1 MLEQRFIY
9 MLNFKN
15 ILMHIAYSGRV
26 FFAPN
31 TSDEQII
38 DRSKKRLMENG
49 IREEHIQVNYNIQEL
64 EVNDLYI
71 SYEPP
76 HLVIRIVYEKK
87 GSGMIKMRN
96 TGMIEI

>member
-1 MLEQRFIY
+1 
-9 MLNFKN
+9 
-15 ILMHIAYSGRV
+15 MHIAYSGKV

-38 DRSKKRLMENG
+38 DRARKLLVECG
-49 IREEHIQVNYNIQEL
+49 IKEEHIQINYDVQQL

-76 HLVIRIVYEKK
+76 HLVIRSVYEKK
-87 GSGMIKMRN
+87 SSGMIKMKN
-96 TGMIEI
+96 SGMIEI

>member
-1 MLEQRFIY
+1 L
-9 MLNFKN
+9 LNFKN
-15 ILMHIAYSGRV
+15 ILMHIAYSGKV

>member
-1 MLEQRFIY
+1 
-9 MLNFKN
+9 
-15 ILMHIAYSGRV
+15 MHIAYSGKV

-38 DRSKKRLMENG
+38 ELAKKRLAESG
-49 IREEHIQVNYNIQEL
+49 IKEEHIQVNYNVQEL
-64 EVNDLYI
+64 EVDDLYI

-76 HLVIRIVYEKK
+76 HLVIRNVYEKK
-87 GSGMIKMRN
+87 SSGMIKMRN

>member
-1 MLEQRFIY
+1 
-9 MLNFKN
+9 
-15 ILMHIAYSGRV
+15 MHIFYSGKV

-38 DRSKKRLMENG
+38 NRAKKLLMESG
-49 IREEHIQVNYNIQEL
+49 IKEEHIQVNYNVQEL

-76 HLVIRIVYEKK
+76 HLVIRNVYEKK
-87 GSGMIKMRN
+87 SSGMIKMRN
-96 TGMIEI
+96 TGMIEV

>member
-1 MLEQRFIY
+1 
-9 MLNFKN
+9 
-15 ILMHIAYSGRV
+15 MHIAYSGRI

-38 DRSKKRLMENG
+38 NQAKKKLVESG
-49 IREEHIQVNYNIQEL
+49 IKEEHIQLNYNVQGL
-64 EVNDLYI
+64 EVDDLYI

-76 HLVIRIVYEKK
+76 HLVIRNVYEKK
-87 GSGMIKMRN
+87 SSGMIKMRN

>member
-1 MLEQRFIY
+1 
-9 MLNFKN
+9 
-15 ILMHIAYSGRV
+15 MHIAYSGKV

-38 DRSKKRLMENG
+38 ELAKRRLVESG
-49 IREEHIQVNYNIQEL
+49 IKEEHIQVNYNVQEL
-64 EVNDLYI
+64 EVDDLYI

-76 HLVIRIVYEKK
+76 HLVIRNVYEKK
-87 GSGMIKMRN
+87 SSGMIKMRN

>member
-1 MLEQRFIY
+1 
-9 MLNFKN
+9 
-15 ILMHIAYSGRV
+15 MHIAYSGKV

-38 DRSKKRLMENG
+38 DRARKLLMECG
-49 IREEHIQVNYNIQEL
+49 IKEEHIQINYDVQQL

-76 HLVIRIVYEKK
+76 HLVIRSVYEKK
-87 GSGMIKMRN
+87 NSGMIKMKN
-96 TGMIEI
+96 SGMIEI

>member
-1 MLEQRFIY
+1 
-9 MLNFKN
+9 
-15 ILMHIAYSGRV
+15 MHIAYSGKI

-38 DRSKKRLMENG
+38 DRAKKRLVESG
-49 IREEHIQVNYNIQEL
+49 IKEEHIQVNYNVQEL
-64 EVNDLYI
+64 EVNDLYV

-76 HLVIRIVYEKK
+76 HLVIRNVYEKTS
-87 GSGMIKMRN
+87 SGMIKMRN

>member
-1 MLEQRFIY
+1 
-9 MLNFKN
+9 
-15 ILMHIAYSGRV
+15 MHIAYSGKV

-38 DRSKKRLMENG
+38 DRAKKRLMENG

-76 HLVIRIVYEKK
+76 HLVIRNVYEKK

-96 TGMIEI
+96 TLMIEI

>member
-1 MLEQRFIY
+1 
-9 MLNFKN
+9 
-15 ILMHIAYSGRV
+15 MHIAYSGKV

-38 DRSKKRLMENG
+38 DLAKKRLVESG
-49 IREEHIQVNYNIQEL
+49 IKEEHIQVDYNVQEL
-64 EVNDLYI
+64 EVDDLYI

-76 HLVIRIVYEKK
+76 HLVIRNVYEKK
-87 GSGMIKMRN
+87 SSGMIKMRN

>member
-1 MLEQRFIY
+1 
-9 MLNFKN
+9 
-15 ILMHIAYSGRV
+15 MHIAYSGKV

-38 DRSKKRLMENG
+38 ELAKKRLVESG
-49 IREEHIQVNYNIQEL
+49 IKKEHIQVNYNVQEL
-64 EVNDLYI
+64 EVDDLYI

-76 HLVIRIVYEKK
+76 HLVIRNVYEKK
-87 GSGMIKMRN
+87 SSGMIKMRN

>member
-1 MLEQRFIY
+1 
-9 MLNFKN
+9 
-15 ILMHIAYSGRV
+15 MHIAYSGKV

-38 DRSKKRLMENG
+38 DLAKKRLVESG
-49 IREEHIQVNYNIQEL
+49 INEEHIQINYNVQEL
-64 EVNDLYI
+64 EVDDLYI

-76 HLVIRIVYEKK
+76 HLVIRNVYEKK
-87 GSGMIKMRN
+87 SSGMIKMRN